1 MNKHTKGPW
10 AIETNHVVAG
20 SVRVAVVDT
29 PNLHAGVDW
38 VEADANA
45 RLIAA
50 APLMLVAL
58 RAMTTLVE
66 QSADR
71 IGYATGSPI
80 DKQIRSARAAIDK
93 AAKESP

>member
-38 VEADANA
+38 VEADANT
-45 RLIAA
+45 RLIAT
-50 APLMLVAL
+50 APELLSVLKDCL
-58 RAMTTLVE
+58 RYGGLFPE
-66 QSADR
+66 LAD
-71 IGYATGSPI
+71 T
-80 DKQIRSARAAIDK
+80 ARAAIAK
-93 AAKESP
+93 ATGGQP